1 MRINLVK
8 RFTLPLAAGL
18 IGWLALANVAAAA
31 NEPDELVS
39 KAEASFRD
47 FQNDPNM
54 QWLRDNLGRAKAV
67 MIAPEMRKAAFVVGG
82 SGGRAVLLAR
92 DPNTGEW
99 SGPAFYTI
107 ANASLGIQAGVE
119 KSEVVMLVMT
129 DNGLTS
135 LLKTQAKLGGDIS
148 IAVGPVGSGAE
159 RGITTDVVSFSR
171 SKGIYGGLN
180 LNGTIVKVS
189 DERNQKYYG
198 QKASPT
204 DILVRHT
211 AANDR
216 GDALKN
222 QVARAAGQASVTQ

>member
-1 MRINLVK
+1 MRINTMK
-8 RFTLPLAAGL
+8 RFTLSLAAALVAG
-18 IGWLALANVAAAA
+18 LALANTAVAA
-31 NEPDELVS
+31 NEPDQLVS
-39 KAEASFRD
+39 KAQTAFREI
-47 FQNDPNM
+47 QNDPNM

-107 ANASLGIQAGVE
+107 ANASLGLQAGVE

-180 LNGTIVKVS
+180 LDGTLVKVS
-189 DERNQKYYG
+189 DERNHKYYG
-198 QKASPT
+198 QKVSPT

-211 AANDR
+211 ATNDR
-216 GDALKN
+216 GDALKD
-222 QVARAAGQASVTQ
+222 QVARAAGQ

>member
-1 MRINLVK
+1 MK
-8 RFTLPLAAGL
+8 RFTLSLAVALVAG
-18 IGWLALANVAAAA
+18 LALANVAVAA
-31 NEPDELVS
+31 NEPDQLVN
-39 KAEASFRD
+39 KAQTAFREI
-47 FQNDPNM
+47 QNDPNM

-107 ANASLGIQAGVE
+107 ANASLGVQAGVE

-159 RGITTDVVSFSR
+159 RSFTTDVVSFSR

-180 LNGTIVKVS
+180 LDGTIVKVS
-189 DERNQKYYG
+189 DERNHKYYG
-198 QKASPT
+198 RNASPT
-204 DILVRHT
+204 DILVRHIIVV
-211 AANDR
+211 NDR
-216 GDALKN
+216 GDALKD
-222 QVARAAGQASVTQ
+222 QVARAAGH

>member
-1 MRINLVK
+1 MK
-8 RFTLPLAAGL
+8 RFTLSLAVALAAG
-18 IGWLALANVAAAA
+18 LALANVAVAA
-31 NEPDELVS
+31 NEPDQLVS
-39 KAEASFRD
+39 KAQTAFREI
-47 FQNDPNM
+47 QNDPNM

-107 ANASLGIQAGVE
+107 ANASLGLQAGVE

-180 LNGTIVKVS
+180 LDGTLVKVS
-189 DERNQKYYG
+189 DERNHKYYG
-198 QKASPT
+198 QKVSPT

-211 AANDR
+211 ATNDR
-216 GDALKN
+216 GDALKD
-222 QVARAAGQASVTQ
+222 QVARAAGQ